1 MSTEAKNQGH
11 PGDARYL
18 RPSPSRGSTR
28 RSEQHH
34 AAGGPTRAQPRGNRT
49 KKRREFGFAWRI
61 FGASRET
68 GTPAGSG
75 GPRKPERN
83 PRTAKW
89 AQQVSNLRP
98 LPCEDWSEGWQSGAN
113 FGRPR
118 FPSEIDEDAMV
129 GPGSVSPAVDKSLLH
144 FCCMDSEQRRSPFS
158 RMGMRNSSIRFRPR
172 GELPIAPPA
181 VFSVRDVARRL
192 RVSTATVY
200 RLCERGELHHVRLS
214 NAIRIAPRDLE
225 LLLRRKA

>member
-75 GPRKPERN
+75 GPRKPQRN

-89 AQQVSNLRP
+89 AQQGLNLRP
-98 LPCEDWSEGWQSGAN
+98 LPCE
-113 FGRPR
+113 
-118 FPSEIDEDAMV
+118 
-129 GPGSVSPAVDKSLLH
+129 GSA
-144 FCCMDSEQRRSPFS
+144 
-158 RMGMRNSSIRFRPR
+158 
-172 GELPIAPPA
+172 LP
-181 VFSVRDVARRL
+181 
-192 RVSTATVY
+192 
-200 RLCERGELHHVRLS
+200 LS
-214 NAIRIAPRDLE
+214 YTPEKLAQVAIRQIGSQWPDDGR
-225 LLLRRKA
+225 